1 MNFSIVA
8 FLFGILIGMLIAGYK
23 YKKMTYKEWL
33 IYNPDCF
40 APAALIVGESVIV
53 KVDNR
58 PENAKIIALGEK
70 DAVVEISYSSGLT
83 TEEIYS
89 YENIYKKE
97 VIKANRYSQAKYLN
111 HILQIR

>member
-1 MNFSIVA
+1 MNFSIVT
-8 FLFGILIGMLIAGYK
+8 FLFGILVGMLLAGYK

-40 APAALIVGESVIV
+40 APAALIVGERVIV
-53 KVDNR
+53 NIDNR

-70 DAVVEISYSSGLT
+70 DAVVEISYSSGST
-83 TEEIYS
+83 TEAICS

-97 VIKANRYSQAKYLN
+97 AVKANKFSQAKYLD